1 MPYTYKRNDFVK
13 TKDQR
18 ELARFGLARTD
29 DKPKERLSLLRL
41 SRGAKEEDE
50 VKTSVFIRTFLTP
63 SKNSSMKIRTA
74 FLTLLI
80 LLTTKAFAS
89 AQALEETAG
98 SMNDALKT
106 KFIEGNPVFMSIVA
120 ITLIVGLT
128 FCIERVIYLALADIN
143 RKTFISKL
151 ETLYKTEGLNAA
163 IEYCR
168 NTRGP
173 IASMC
178 LQGLLHSTEK
188 REDIERT
195 VASYADVEVGKLE
208 KGCVWITLCITIAPS
223 LGFLGTVIGMVM
235 SFDNIE
241 MAGDISP
248 RIVAGGM
255 KVALITTIFGIISA
269 VILQVFYNYILSRIE
284 HITSQMEQTSIDLL
298 EIISHD

>member
-1 MPYTYKRNDFVK
+1 MPWRDLTTNREHYQARLNIAEVRRKK
-13 TKDQR
+13 TKS
-18 ELARFGLARTD
+18 
-29 DKPKERLSLLRL
+29 KRLCLY
-41 SRGAKEEDE
+41 EH
-50 VKTSVFIRTFLTP
+50 FLHHQ
-63 SKNSSMKIRTA
+63 KNSSMKIRTA

-151 ETLYKTEGLNAA
+151 EALYKTEGLNAA

-168 NTRGP
+168 NIRGP

>member
-1 MPYTYKRNDFVK
+1 
-13 TKDQR
+13 
-18 ELARFGLARTD
+18 
-29 DKPKERLSLLRL
+29 
-41 SRGAKEEDE
+41 
-50 VKTSVFIRTFLTP
+50 
-63 SKNSSMKIRTA
+63 MKIRTA

-89 AQALEETAG
+89 AQAIEETAG

-255 KVALITTIFGIISA
+255 KDALITTIFGIISA